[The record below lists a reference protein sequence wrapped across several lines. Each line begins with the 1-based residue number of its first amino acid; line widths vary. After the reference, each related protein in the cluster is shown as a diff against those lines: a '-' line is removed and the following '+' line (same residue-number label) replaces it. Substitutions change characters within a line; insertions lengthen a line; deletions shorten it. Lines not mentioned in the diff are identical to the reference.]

1 MLNIPLGERVTASAM
16 GAALVTQVSPKV
28 EAFSPDL
35 IILSAGFDAHVNDPL
50 GMGGLSAG
58 DFRSVTEVAC
68 QMASRVC
75 SGRIMSVLEGGY
87 GVPCCQ
93 PRGDLFLPTN
103 LNPDERFL
111 DLGSDL
117 PADMND
123 DIPFTLRQK
132 LDKCHAEGFLE
143 CVKEHVEGFIN
154 CNKR

>member
-1 MLNIPLGERVTASAM
+1 
-16 GAALVTQVSPKV
+16 
-28 EAFSPDL
+28 
-35 IILSAGFDAHVNDPL
+35 LSAE
-50 GMGGLSAG
+50 

-68 QMASRVC
+68 QMASRAC

-93 PRGDLFLPTN
+93 PTNRGDLFLPAS

-117 PADMND
+117 PADMKD